1 MTAQRRR
8 GSGAQRRAPAPG
20 RPEPSDAAEAF
31 GELRPLLFAI
41 AYRMLGSVTEAE
53 DIVQEAFLRYHRA
66 VSADEPDGPAKPES
80 PKAYLSAVTTRLC
93 IDHARSARV
102 RRETYVGQWL
112 PEPVLTDQAAPGSA
126 SWAWT
131 DPASLAEQADT
142 MSMAF
147 LLLLE
152 RLSPVERAVF
162 LLHDVFSYGYDEV
175 ADIVGRS
182 QDACR
187 QLGYRAR
194 KHVADGHRRFE
205 ASHRKS
211 NELAER
217 FFAAMAAGDLDG
229 LVSMLAEDAVVVGD
243 AGRTKPAWPRPI
255 VGRDKI
261 GRLFATLGAQLDQV
275 GGTIR
280 PTGVNGQPGAM
291 FVAPDGRL
299 INVMVL
305 EIADGSVVGVR
316 SVINRDKLRHL
327 GPLADLPELLDQ
339 SRGLDSQGGGPGR
352 R

>member
-1 MTAQRRR
+1 MA
-8 GSGAQRRAPAPG
+8 
-20 RPEPSDAAEAF
+20 AAEAF
-31 GELRPLLFAI
+31 DELRPLLFAI

-66 VSADEPDGPAKPES
+66 TSEEHPGGRARPES

-93 IDHARSARV
+93 IDHLRSARV

-112 PEPVLTDQAAPGSA
+112 PEPVLTDVAALRSA
-126 SWAWT
+126 SWSAT

-162 LLHDVFSYGYDEV
+162 LLHDVFSYGYEEV

-182 QDACR
+182 EDACR

-194 KHVADGHRRFE
+194 KHVAAGQRRFE
-205 ASHRKS
+205 ASRRKS
-211 NELAER
+211 TELAER

-229 LVSMLAEDAVVVGD
+229 LVSMLAADAVVVGD
-243 AGRTKPAWPRPI
+243 AGQTKPAWPRPI

-261 GRLFATLGAQLDQV
+261 SRLFAALGSQLDQV

-280 PTGVNGQPGAM
+280 PTGVNGQPGAL
-291 FVAPDGRL
+291 FFAADGRL
-299 INVMVL
+299 ISVMVL
-305 EIADGSVVGVR
+305 EIADGSVVGAR

-327 GPLADLPELLDQ
+327 GPLADLPELLEQARDPNRAGGT
-339 SRGLDSQGGGPGR
+339 SRADADPGDPS
-352 R
+352 

>member
-1 MTAQRRR
+1 VTARRR
-8 GSGAQRRAPAPG
+8 AAGHREPAP
-20 RPEPSDAAEAF
+20 DATAAEAVDD
-31 GELRPLLFAI
+31 LRPLLFAI

-66 VSADEPDGPAKPES
+66 TTSDGDAGGPGDADGPARPES

-112 PEPVLTDQAAPGSA
+112 PEPVLTDLPAPGGASLSA
-126 SWAWT
+126 S

-162 LLHDVFSYGYDEV
+162 LLHDVFSYGYDEI
-175 ADIVGRS
+175 AAIVGRS

-194 KHVADGHRRFE
+194 KHVAAGQRRFE
-205 ASHRKS
+205 ASRRES
-211 NELAER
+211 AELAQR
-217 FFAAMAAGDLDG
+217 FFAAMSAGDLDG
-229 LVSMLAEDAVVVGD
+229 LVSMLAADAVVVGD
-243 AGRTKPAWPRPI
+243 AGTTKPNWPRPI
-255 VGRDKI
+255 VGRDKV
-261 GRLFATLGAQLDQV
+261 GRLFAALGAQLQQV

-280 PTGVNGQPGAM
+280 PAGVNGEPGAT
-291 FVAPDGRL
+291 FLAADGRL
-299 INVMVL
+299 ISVMAL
-305 EIADGSVVGVR
+305 EIAGGQIVAAR
-316 SVINRDKLRHL
+316 SVINRDKLAHL
-327 GPLADLPELLDQ
+327 GPLADMPELVEQ
-339 SRGLDSQGGGPGR
+339 GR
-352 R
+352 RADRPAEP